1 MPSSYDMT
9 RHEAYMIST
18 ADDAQ
23 FQDRFVGVLPP
34 EPFNDFD
41 GVPADLEFF
50 MPMGSTYTPGCSKST
65 IEWLSDCS
73 LPESCPSTPSLNI
86 NRQHHQVQAKVKR
99 GHHHVHFADIVDEED
114 EGDSPERPYL
124 SLLDLGRTPWIPSP
138 PGSTSTIDS
147 DTDDSLSSSSSS
159 LSPTYQDDAELRNTS
174 DYGDQDDLPS
184 VQCIYHP
191 IEEYP
196 HPHLDIYADEHEQG
210 HKHEHKQEPDDGLP
224 TLAISA
230 LSTAVHHEQLPFLPL
245 SSPTRAVQEPGLQ
258 SDAETGHG
266 RGPLCPLMF
275 LLNGLRTSPPP
286 SPLSMD
292 PPLPSLNDIPA
303 IAHIDTIDN
312 VKPIASDLDAATLLC
327 SPLQHSATLPPSP
340 PSPSSLSLFQPYR
353 PEHSFG
359 WNNSFS
365 FGLGSSLWEEE
376 PNVPCSPSRRRSM
389 DLPDEDPF
397 RLTSSCPST
406 TSSLSFDCE
415 ISTLF
420 FDQHDGQRAT
430 WLTLPGA
437 DSDDDLIPLAL
448 ASKNYIPDPT
458 ITVSTTPSA
467 PLLLFDDPAD
477 GDFSL
482 ASRRSSSPPDIDEF
496 FVDPKV
502 LEDLSLRGAKEEVEE
517 AKKLVDLQQK
527 TQNRCRMR
535 ARTRSLG
542 GLGSNFGEYGNDG
555 AGRVWDRW
563 EKEREAKERER
574 AREVAAL
581 LRLKLG
587 LDERG
592 CCVRAPGGGSGES
605 LDVGT
610 ESEAGSTGEDDAPLA
625 PPRSSTP
632 ASASAPAST
641 PGALK
646 ARRAS
651 SLPIATSA
659 SIASP
664 PAPSACGLSSSSDDP
679 CSSNSSRSSSASS
692 FSSMFDSTPA
702 STATSRSST
711 DPSTNPTP
719 TSPPPKRS
727 SKPMITSMAQLVAS
741 MVFHRQQQADSAR
754 RACRTPSRSR
764 TWAAPSLSSS
774 PPSSSS
780 PCGSSASTSS
790 GQQEKNVGAKTP
802 RSPLR
807 QMILPDELAGND
819 EEESEDGLEGLDE
832 LELSPLSLGLL
843 CTSPETYSAELG
855 LNTSQL

>member
-1 MPSSYDMT
+1 
-9 RHEAYMIST
+9 MIPT
-18 ADDAQ
+18 TDDAQ

-41 GVPADLEFF
+41 GVRADLDFF
-50 MPMGSTYTPGCSKST
+50 LPMGSTCTPGCSQST
-65 IEWLSDCS
+65 IGWLS
-73 LPESCPSTPSLNI
+73 
-86 NRQHHQVQAKVKR
+86 RQHHRVQAKAKR
-99 GHHHVHFADIVDEED
+99 GHHHVHFADVVDEED

-124 SLLDLGRTPWIPSP
+124 SLLDLGSSPWMPSP

-159 LSPTYQDDAELRNTS
+159 LSPPYQDDVELRNTS
-174 DYGDQDDLPS
+174 EDDDDDDLPP
-184 VQCIYHP
+184 VQSIYHP

-210 HKHEHKQEPDDGLP
+210 HKREQKQKPDDEP
-224 TLAISA
+224 PPLAIST
-230 LSTAVHHEQLPFLPL
+230 LSTGVHNEQLPLLPL
-245 SSPTRAVQEPGLQ
+245 SSPTRAVQESGLQ
-258 SDAETGHG
+258 SDAKTGHG
-266 RGPLCPLMF
+266 SAPLYPLMF
-275 LLNGLRTSPPP
+275 SPTGLRISSPP
-286 SPLSMD
+286 SPLSMTF
-292 PPLPSLNDIPA
+292 PLPSLNDAPP

-312 VKPIASDLDAATLLC
+312 VKSTASDLDIATLLR
-327 SPLQHSATLPPSP
+327 SPLPHSATLPPSP
-340 PSPSSLSLFQPYR
+340 PSPSSLSFFQPYR

-359 WNNSFS
+359 WNDSFS

-376 PNVPCSPSRRRSM
+376 ANAPCSPSRRRSM

-397 RLTSSCPST
+397 GLTSSCPPT
-406 TSSLSFDCE
+406 TSSLAFDCQ
-415 ISTLF
+415 ISPLF
-420 FDQHDGQRAT
+420 FNQHDGQRAT

-477 GDFSL
+477 GDLPL
-482 ASRRSSSPPDIDEF
+482 ASRHSSFPPDIDEF

-502 LEDLSLRGAKEEVEE
+502 LEELILRGAKEEVEE

-527 TQNRCRMR
+527 TQNRCLMR

-542 GLGSNFGEYGNDG
+542 GLGSDFDG
-555 AGRVWDRW
+555 KRNGRPR
-563 EKEREAKERER
+563 RGER

-592 CCVRAPGGGSGES
+592 CCVRTPGNSAS
-605 LDVGT
+605 LDAGT

-625 PPRSSTP
+625 PPRPSTP
-632 ASASAPAST
+632 ASASAPTSM
-641 PGALK
+641 PGAPK

-651 SLPIATSA
+651 SLPVATSA
-659 SIASP
+659 STASP
-664 PAPSACGLSSSSDDP
+664 PAPSACGLSPSFDDP
-679 CSSNSSRSSSASS
+679 RSLNSSRSSSVSS
-692 FSSMFDSTPA
+692 FSSIFDSESMSA
-702 STATSRSST
+702 ATSRSST

-727 SKPMITSMAQLVAS
+727 SKPRITSMAQLVAS
-741 MVFHRQQQADSAR
+741 MVFHRQQQADTAR

-764 TWAAPSLSSS
+764 TWVAPSLSSS
-774 PPSSSS
+774 SLSSSS
-780 PCGSSASTSS
+780 LCGSSTSSSTSASS
-790 GQQEKNVGAKTP
+790 GGQEKNVGSKTP

-807 QMILPDELAGND
+807 QMILPDELAGSD
-819 EEESEDGLEGLDE
+819 EEEKEDGLECLDE

-843 CTSPETYSAELG
+843 CTSPETYPSELSV
-855 LNTSQL
+855 NTSQL